1 MRYTI
6 STSAR
11 AISSRSS
18 SYRPIKALTTHR
30 RIDVL
35 VNNAGIFESHQGFL
49 SISDEDWQ
57 RTLSTNFMSVVC
69 LSRAILPVMVEQKSG
84 VILNVASESAR
95 QPDINLIDYSVS
107 KAALVMLSKALA
119 NEFGPQGIRVNT
131 VSPGPTYTAQ
141 WDQPGGFADQLAQ
154 TYGLDKE
161 AAIEYFVKNVRQL
174 PTQRMGTPEGVAA
187 VLVFLAS
194 DLARQITSSDY
205 AVNGGSIRAA

>member
-1 MRYTI
+1 
-6 STSAR
+6 
-11 AISSRSS
+11 
-18 SYRPIKALTTHR
+18 
-30 RIDVL
+30 
-35 VNNAGIFESHQGFL
+35 
-49 SISDEDWQ
+49 
-57 RTLSTNFMSVVC
+57 
-69 LSRAILPVMVEQKSG
+69 MVEQKSG

>member
-1 MRYTI
+1 
-6 STSAR
+6 
-11 AISSRSS
+11 
-18 SYRPIKALTTHR
+18 
-30 RIDVL
+30 
-35 VNNAGIFESHQGFL
+35 
-49 SISDEDWQ
+49 
-57 RTLSTNFMSVVC
+57 MSVVR

-95 QPDINLIDYSVS
+95 QPDTNLIDYSVS

-141 WDQPGGFADQLAQ
+141 WDQPGGFADHLAQ
-154 TYGLDKE
+154 TYGLDRE
-161 AAIEYFVKNVRQL
+161 AAIEHFVKNVRQL
-174 PTQRMGTPEGVAA
+174 PTQRMGTPEDVAA

-194 DLARQITSSDY
+194 DLARQITGSDY